1 MHIPCIYT
9 MHIPCRYSL
18 WPRLLWLY
26 LPRLYLLRLYLLR
39 QLLALVPEYPPAAE
53 LALDMLRRLGS
64 AQSATRGGGANEL
77 IMQHLLQRGQLLAVT
92 PPPANNPNLTLTH

>member
-1 MHIPCIYT
+1 
-9 MHIPCRYSL
+9 
-18 WPRLLWLY
+18 
-26 LPRLYLLRLYLLR
+26 
-39 QLLALVPEYPPAAE
+39 
-53 LALDMLRRLGS
+53 MLRRLGS